1 MVAGDLGICGGVGIC
16 ASPSIPKAPREY
28 GAPRKLRQYQRT
40 LPGGQ
45 AMLAAGS
52 APIRWR
58 AQQHCPE
65 NFAGNEKLT
74 AERMKIRENALLIL
88 EILRAPP
95 AAVAKGSCVR
105 PQVPPSFAALRVDFR
120 ATDSLALVDFLLIF
134 S

>member
-1 MVAGDLGICGGVGIC
+1 
-16 ASPSIPKAPREY
+16 
-28 GAPRKLRQYQRT
+28 
-40 LPGGQ
+40 
-45 AMLAAGS
+45 MLAAGS

-95 AAVAKGSCVR
+95 AAEAKRFVR
-105 PQVPPSFAALRVDFR
+105 AASSSSIFRRVEGRLPGNRVSRPRRLPPHL
-120 ATDSLALVDFLLIF
+120 LVDGQILLRRVIT
-134 S
+134 SIGPKIEAVQKSTRLSD